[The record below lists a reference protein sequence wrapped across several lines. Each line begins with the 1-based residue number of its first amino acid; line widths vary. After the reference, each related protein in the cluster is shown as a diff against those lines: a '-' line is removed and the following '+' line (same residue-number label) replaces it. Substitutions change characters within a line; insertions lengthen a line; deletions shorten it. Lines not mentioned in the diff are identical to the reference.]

1 MHCAANAR
9 RGASPSR
16 SRMRR
21 RRPIEVAHVITG
33 LGVGG
38 AETALLRLA
47 RRLPTSEF
55 GTKVISLTE
64 KGVIGLEL
72 EASGVTV
79 QAMNMSRA
87 LPNPLSLF
95 RLSAVLWKWRPDVV
109 QTWLYHGDFVGG
121 LAAKLAGRR
130 RVIWNIRHGNP
141 DPRYDRRST
150 IWCARACA
158 ALSGWLPS
166 AIVCNSKAAA
176 SIHVGLGYDGD
187 RMRII
192 PNGVDVEAF
201 RPDASA
207 RSDVRE
213 ELGVPGDGFLIG
225 LIGRFHPEKDHRAFV
240 SAAGHLAS
248 LDGRARFVLCGENV
262 TRDNPVLASWIEAT
276 GYGNRFH
283 LLGMRRDVPRITAAL
298 DASTS
303 SSNTESFSNV
313 IVEAMACGV
322 PCVVTDVGDSRSIV
336 GGAGIVVPPGSPAA
350 LVDAWRSL
358 LGMPAS
364 RRSSMGAAA
373 RRRVTEEYSIET
385 MVARFGELYAQI
397 AGAAL
402 PSGRNS

>member
-1 MHCAANAR
+1 MTDAM
-9 RGASPSR
+9 PSR
-16 SRMRR
+16 PRTRR

-38 AETALLRLA
+38 AETVLLRLA
-47 RRLPTSEF
+47 RRLPPSEF
-55 GTKVISLTE
+55 GTKVISLTG

-79 QAMNMSRA
+79 RAMNVSRTI
-87 LPNPLSLF
+87 PNPLFLF
-95 RLSAVLWKWRPDVV
+95 RLSAVLWKWRPDIV

-130 RVIWNIRHGNP
+130 RVVWNIRHSHP
-141 DPRYDRRST
+141 DPRHDRRST

-158 ALSGWLPS
+158 ALSGRLPS
-166 AIVCNSKAAA
+166 AIVCNSDAAA
-176 SIHVGLGYDGD
+176 SIHVGLGYDGG

-207 RSDVRE
+207 RSDIRE
-213 ELGVPGDGFLIG
+213 ELGVPGDAFLIG
-225 LIGRFHPEKDHRAFV
+225 LVGRFHPHKNHRAFV
-240 SAAGHLAS
+240 DAAGRLAS

-262 TRDNPVLASWIEAT
+262 MRDNSVLASWIEAT

-283 LLGMRRDVPRITAAL
+283 LLGVRRDVSRITAAL
-298 DASTS
+298 DVSTS
-303 SSNTESFSNV
+303 SSHGESFSNV

-322 PCVVTDVGDSRSIV
+322 PCVVTDVGDSRLIV
-336 GGAGIVVPPGSPAA
+336 GGTGIVVPPGSPAA

-364 RRSSMGAAA
+364 RRSSVGAAA

-397 AGAAL
+397 ARAD
-402 PSGRNS
+402 PSPDRNLWISEG

>member
-1 MHCAANAR
+1 M
-9 RGASPSR
+9 
-16 SRMRR
+16 
-21 RRPIEVAHVITG
+21 
-33 LGVGG
+33 
-38 AETALLRLA
+38 
-47 RRLPTSEF
+47 
-55 GTKVISLTE
+55 ISLTG

-79 QAMNMSRA
+79 RAMDISRA

-95 RLSAVLWKWRPDVV
+95 RLSSVLRKWRPDVV
-109 QTWLYHGDFVGG
+109 QTWLYHGDLLGG
-121 LAAKLAGRR
+121 LAAKLAGGR
-130 RVIWNIRHGNP
+130 RVIWNIRNGNP
-141 DPRYDRRST
+141 DPRRDHRST

-158 ALSGWLPS
+158 ALSGRLPS
-166 AIVCNSKAAA
+166 AIICNSKAAA

-187 RMRII
+187 RMWII

-207 RSDVRE
+207 RSGIRE

-225 LIGRFHPEKDHRAFV
+225 LVGRFDPVKDHRAFV
-240 SAAGHLAS
+240 GAAGRLAS
-248 LDGRARFVLCGENV
+248 FDGRARFVLCGEDV
-262 TRDNPVLASWIEAT
+262 TRDNSVLASWIEAT

-283 LLGMRRDVPRITAAL
+283 LLGVRRDVPRITAAL
-298 DASTS
+298 DVSTS
-303 SSNTESFSNV
+303 SSHGESFSNV

-322 PCVVTDVGDSRSIV
+322 PCVVTDVGDSRLIV
-336 GGAGIVVPPGSPAA
+336 GGTGIVVPPGSPAA

-364 RRSSMGAAA
+364 RRSSIGAAA

-397 AGAAL
+397 ARTAP
-402 PSGRNS
+402 PSDRNL

>member
-1 MHCAANAR
+1 MD
-9 RGASPSR
+9 
-16 SRMRR
+16 R

-33 LGVGG
+33 LAVGG
-38 AETALLRLA
+38 AETVLLRLA
-47 RRLPTSEF
+47 RRLPPSEF

-64 KGVIGLEL
+64 KGAVGLEL

-79 QAMNMSRA
+79 RAMNMSRA
-87 LPNPLSLF
+87 FPNPLSLF
-95 RLSAVLWKWRPDVV
+95 RLSSTLRKWRPDVV
-109 QTWLYHGDFVGG
+109 QTWLYHGDLVGG

-130 RVIWNIRHGNP
+130 RVVWNVLHSNL
-141 DPRYDRRST
+141 DPRHDRRST

-158 ALSGWLPS
+158 ALSGRLPS
-166 AIVCNSKAAA
+166 AIVCNSAAAA

-192 PNGVDVEAF
+192 PNGVDVETF

-225 LIGRFHPEKDHRAFV
+225 LVGRFHPVKDHRGFV
-240 SAAGHLAS
+240 AAAGHLAS
-248 LDGRARFVLCGENV
+248 LDKRARFVLCGENV

-276 GYGNRFH
+276 GYEDRFH
-283 LLGMRRDVPRITAAL
+283 LLGVRNDVPRITAAL

-303 SSNTESFSNV
+303 SSLTESFSGV
-313 IVEAMACGV
+313 IIEAMACGV

-336 GGAGIVVPPGSPAA
+336 DDTGIVVSPGDPAA
-350 LVDAWRSL
+350 LVEAWRSL
-358 LGMPAS
+358 LGMSVS

-373 RRRVTEEYSIET
+373 RRRAAEKYSIET
-385 MVARFGELYAQI
+385 MVTRFGELYAQV
-397 AGAAL
+397 AHANPPL
-402 PSGRNS
+402 GRHPAST